1 MTAVIVSSVRAR
13 RAKPEPAAKPLPREP
28 QRASNRPFPS
38 SDPGERYAMAIAH
51 QAQQRAAVVNGP
63 EALL

>member
-1 MTAVIVSSVRAR
+1 MSGPVIVSGVRAPR
-13 RAKPEPAAKPLPREP
+13 VPAERPAKLPQPL
-28 QRASNRPFPS
+28 QRGAWPFPS